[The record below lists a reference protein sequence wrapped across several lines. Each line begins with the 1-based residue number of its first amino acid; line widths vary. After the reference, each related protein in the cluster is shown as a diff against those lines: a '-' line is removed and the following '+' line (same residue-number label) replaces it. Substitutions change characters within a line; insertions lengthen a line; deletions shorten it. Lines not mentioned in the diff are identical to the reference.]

1 MVRVNGTCVPQCKG
15 AKDFANMQEK
25 EQKISPIKQR
35 ILQFAD
41 TLKISKREFYL
52 RIGVSRGTLESK
64 TGITEDVLAKFIA
77 AFPEVSI
84 EWLME
89 GKGDVNKRNQTRLE
103 EKSPLLEQQIQK
115 LTQIVQTQANA
126 LLEQQQFINAHFP
139 EAVREQIFTPPLV
152 EVEKCPDIEQV
163 KE

>member
-1 MVRVNGTCVPQCKG
+1 M
-15 AKDFANMQEK
+15 
-25 EQKISPIKQR
+25 R
-35 ILQFAD
+35 IFSGVL
-41 TLKISKREFYL
+41 RL

-64 TGITEDVLAKFIA
+64 TGIIEDILAKFIA
-77 AFPEVSI
+77 AFPEASI

-89 GKGDVNKRNQTRLE
+89 GEGEVIKRNQTRLE

-139 EAVREQIFTPPLV
+139 KAVREQIFTPPLV
-152 EVEKCPDIEQV
+152 ESGKSPDI
-163 KE
+163 

>member
-1 MVRVNGTCVPQCKG
+1 
-15 AKDFANMQEK
+15 MQEK

-41 TLKISKREFYL
+41 TLNVSKREFYL
-52 RIGVSRGTLESK
+52 QIGVSRGTLESK

-77 AFPEVSI
+77 AFPDVSI
-84 EWLME
+84 EWLIQ
-89 GKGDVNKRNQTRLE
+89 GKGDMLINKTETQREDSVTERSHIQELIQIIQNQA
-103 EKSPLLEQQIQK
+103 K
-115 LTQIVQTQANA
+115 A

-139 EAVREQIFTPPLV
+139 KSERVQIFTPPLDDK
-152 EVEKCPDIEQV
+152 EKYPDIEHF

>member
-1 MVRVNGTCVPQCKG
+1 
-15 AKDFANMQEK
+15 MQEK

-41 TLKISKREFYL
+41 TLKISKREFYF

-77 AFPEVSI
+77 AFPDVSI
-84 EWLME
+84 DWLMQ
-89 GKGDVNKRNQTRLE
+89 GKGDMFVNQAETKKEGFVTER
-103 EKSPLLEQQIQK
+103 SHIQE
-115 LTQIVQTQANA
+115 LTQIIQNQAKA
-126 LLEQQQFINAHFP
+126 LLEQQQFINALFP
-139 EAVREQIFTPPLV
+139 KAMRKQISTPPLV
-152 EVEKCPDIEQV
+152 DLEKSPDIENI

>member
-1 MVRVNGTCVPQCKG
+1 
-15 AKDFANMQEK
+15 MQEK

>member
-1 MVRVNGTCVPQCKG
+1 
-15 AKDFANMQEK
+15 MQEK

-35 ILQFAD
+35 ILHFAD

-89 GKGDVNKRNQTRLE
+89 GKGDAIKRNQTQLE
-103 EKSPLLEQQIQK
+103 EKSPLLEQQIQE

-126 LLEQQQFINAHFP
+126 LLEQQQFINAHFSKT
-139 EAVREQIFTPPLV
+139 VREQIFTPPLV
-152 EVEKCPDIEQV
+152 EPEKSPDIEQV